1 MLLGFDEPAC
11 VAAIAFRRAILIT
24 RGEKVRI
31 AARKRDGSEILQC
44 GTNPL
49 LMSLLLELVGPVS
62 KHSENLDEQMVAT
75 KTKRRRLE
83 FPTAR
88 LQVFGSAR
96 QRVACGRPAWPRSQ
110 LR

>member
-1 MLLGFDEPAC
+1 MLLGLDEPAC

-31 AARKRDGSEILQC
+31 AARKGDGSETLQC

-75 KTKRRRLE
+75 KTKRRRLNRNPGGCAFE
-83 FPTAR
+83 LVRKDGATW
-88 LQVFGSAR
+88 
-96 QRVACGRPAWPRSQ
+96 GRHPPW
-110 LR
+110 LG